1 MPLIALIP
9 SLSLSSPWAAQIT
22 KEYVSLVEQAAADGF
37 NATAC
42 VQGMRSQ
49 KDAVMALVTEA
60 AEAHWNNLQARLC
73 AISRDALLLRC
84 PCRAAAAPLLQ
95 PAGWM
100 MMPCCSL
107 AQCSQALPCVARV
120 AAQTGKHKL
129 CVPPFSHAGRHQ
141 QGEGGGD

>member
-1 MPLIALIP
+1 M
-9 SLSLSSPWAAQIT
+9 QIT
-22 KEYVSLVEQAAADGF
+22 KEYVRLVEQAAADGF

-60 AEAHWNNLQARLC
+60 AEAHWNNLQARPR
-73 AISRDALLLRC
+73 AVSRDALLLRYPC
-84 PCRAAAAPLLQ
+84 PAAAASLLQ
-95 PAGWM
+95 PQHASV
-100 MMPCCSL
+100 PCCSL
-107 AQCSQALPCVARV
+107 AQRLQALPCVARV